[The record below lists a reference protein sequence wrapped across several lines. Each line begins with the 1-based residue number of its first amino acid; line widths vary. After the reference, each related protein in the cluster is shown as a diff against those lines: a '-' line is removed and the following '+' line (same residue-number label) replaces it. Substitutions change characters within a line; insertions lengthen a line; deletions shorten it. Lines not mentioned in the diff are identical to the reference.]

1 MKFTLKEISILTSH
15 LSETAAIGFL
25 FMILNKEW
33 KEQENATF

>member
-1 MKFTLKEISILTSH
+1 MKFSLKDISVIASH

-33 KEQENATF
+33 EEQDEI